1 MLQINFLLLCAECK
15 LGVFQVLILPFYLRR
30 WLHVKLNEV
39 AIAVSTSQL
48 LSSARAGQG
57 STALIFII
65 GLPAP
70 VNLHHIAN
78 SL

>member
-15 LGVFQVLILPFYLRR
+15 LGVFQVLILPFYYRR

-39 AIAVSTSQL
+39 AIVVSTSQL
-48 LSSARAGQG
+48 CHDSA
-57 STALIFII
+57 ALIFII
-65 GLPAP
+65 GSPAP
-70 VNLHHIAN
+70 VNLHHIAK